1 MKCSRCQQEYSDW
14 RSTCPECQI
23 PLLSASQET
32 ISELKDAAADSRR
45 STLLSFLRVG
55 IFAVVLIGLAT
66 VFVLNYVSG
75 RRQQEPKRQPAA
87 RNAAPAVTPTASP
100 APAAPVAS
108 PSASPAASP
117 EVRET
122 PALAGKMPPGQA
134 RPLADK
140 AGIERLL
147 PSQLTTPRPT
157 GDKASPQVGSA
168 AVGAP
173 EIVAE
178 NNTPATNSAPKAVT
192 PEPARIAAP
201 VEAESATEISLEPL
215 DKTLSASTGL
225 VTLNSYTRA
234 RIYIDGQY
242 SGVTPRTVKLLAGEH
257 TITMIADGCEEWSRK
272 IRLNGRQQMGLMASM
287 NRKEKTPDS
296 QP

>member
-1 MKCSRCQQEYSDW
+1 MKCFRCQHESADW

-23 PLLSASQET
+23 TLLSASQET
-32 ISELKDAAADSRR
+32 ISELKDAATEERR
-45 STLLSFLRVG
+45 SGLLSFLRVG

-75 RRQQEPKRQPAA
+75 RRQQEPKRQPATA
-87 RNAAPAVTPTASP
+87 NAAPAVKPTASP
-100 APAAPVAS
+100 VAAAPAAAPD
-108 PSASPAASP
+108 ASP
-117 EVRET
+117 EVSET
-122 PALAGKMPPGQA
+122 PAPTGKVPPGQT

-140 AGIERLL
+140 AGIEKLL
-147 PSQLTTPRPT
+147 PPQLTTPRLT
-157 GDKASPQVGSA
+157 GDKGNSQVGSA
-168 AVGAP
+168 AAGAP
-173 EIVAE
+173 ETVAE
-178 NNTPATNSAPKAVT
+178 NKAPAMRAELKAVT
-192 PEPARIAAP
+192 PEPARAAASAA
-201 VEAESATEISLEPL
+201 EAESATEISLEPL
-215 DKTLSASTGL
+215 DKTLNASTGL

-242 SGVTPRTVKLLAGEH
+242 SGVTPGTIKLLAGEH

-287 NRKEKTPDS
+287 NRKEKAPDT